1 MITIKEISKEY
12 PKTSA
17 ICIDDYPVFYVN
29 HSPTA
34 NCQIFSLGNTYQII
48 AHKKSIA
55 KILSTIYNF
64 VGKPQFFI
72 DIEKIVKKEIIEIL
86 EPYTIRIIET
96 PYINTTGTK
105 MVLCIIQLNID
116 KL

>member
-12 PKTSA
+12 PKTSV
-17 ICIDDYPVFYVN
+17 ICIDGYNVFYIN
-29 HSPTA
+29 HSPTS
-34 NCQIFSLGNTYQII
+34 NCQIFSIGNTYQII
-48 AHKKSIA
+48 EHRKAIS
-55 KILSTIYNF
+55 KILSTIYDF

-72 DIEKIVKKEIIEIL
+72 DIEKIIKKEIIAIL

-96 PYINTTGTK
+96 PYTNTTGTK